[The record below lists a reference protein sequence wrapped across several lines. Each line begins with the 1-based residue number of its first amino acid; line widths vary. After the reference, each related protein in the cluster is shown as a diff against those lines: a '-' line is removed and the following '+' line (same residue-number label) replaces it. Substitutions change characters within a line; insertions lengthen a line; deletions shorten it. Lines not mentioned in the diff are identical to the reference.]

1 MFFFLFATAMVDC
14 NSSYSSSYFEKLKTD
29 IYLEKIKK
37 ESQDTYNSI
46 VYLLTSFFTS
56 LGFIIN
62 HNKEK
67 KINKIGSN
75 PLDYFNFT
83 NLSEEELK
91 LRESFA
97 NEAIEKKNI
106 LYFSWN
112 NTVWNIFND
121 GNRCFMNA
129 TLATF
134 MNCFIGN
141 NYYFDDKN
149 SIFHQYQC
157 DQFIPLIEKINVD
170 LDHFL
175 NTNQFILKHKDN
187 NFLISYYNS
196 KINNINKMN
205 IDFTIKELLLNE
217 ILKKY
222 SKELKSEN
230 ENHILKTNEDCF
242 SYILLHFVVRKL
254 YFYYKYFIPIDK
266 DLQIVRDFLHY
277 CYRIEIFHFD
287 LLNKM
292 KMIESHEDINFY
304 EDYEPKR
311 KSGGVI
317 EYLMDLL
324 VNFSLFPTEINPYN
338 SSEYTEFYFNNRKYN
353 YFSIK
358 TSKEDVHTFL
368 NSKEIPITS
377 FMVSYFKKSFGH
389 VYAIIRYNT
398 KDNQEVWIKIDCAKE
413 NNNHIQILTK
423 KELKEII
430 DDSKNHCHCLGLKK
444 PLNSIII

>member
-1 MFFFLFATAMVDC
+1 MFFFLCLISKVGHD
-14 NSSYSSSYFEKLKTD
+14 SSNYLEKLETD
-29 IYLEKIKK
+29 TYFKKIKK

-56 LGFIIN
+56 LGVIIN

-67 KINKIGSN
+67 KVNQIGSN

-97 NEAIEKKNI
+97 KEAIEKNNI

-134 MNCFIGN
+134 MHCLIVN

-175 NTNQFILKHKDN
+175 NTNQFILKHNDN
-187 NFLISYYNS
+187 NFLFSYYNS
-196 KINNINKMN
+196 KTNT
-205 IDFTIKELLLNE
+205 DTIKELLLNE

-292 KMIESHEDINFY
+292 KMIENHEDINFY
-304 EDYEPKR
+304 QDYKPNR

-324 VNFSLFPTEINPYN
+324 VNFSLFPIAINPYH

-353 YFSIK
+353 YFSIQ

-368 NSKEIPITS
+368 NNKEIPITS
-377 FMVSYFKKSFGH
+377 FMVSYFKESFGH

-398 KDNQEVWIKIDCAKE
+398 KDDQEVWIKIDCAKE

-423 KELKEII
+423 EELQEII
-430 DDSKNHCHCLGLKK
+430 DDSKNYCHCLGLKK
-444 PLNSIII
+444 PLSSIVI